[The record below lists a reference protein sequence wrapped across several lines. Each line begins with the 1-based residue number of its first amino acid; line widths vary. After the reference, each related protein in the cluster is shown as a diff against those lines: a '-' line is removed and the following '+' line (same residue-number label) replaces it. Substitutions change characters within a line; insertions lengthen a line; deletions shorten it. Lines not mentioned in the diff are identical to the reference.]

1 MRFTCVSFYAIPIFF
16 LIFQLS
22 FPAFLVNFFSTF
34 LLIFFFVYLFP
45 LFLLSLPAFLIFFR
59 FSCYVVALYT
69 AVLASVLDPDS
80 LDPDPDPVLLLNS
93 VPDPVP
99 DS

>member
-1 MRFTCVSFYAIPIFF
+1 M
-16 LIFQLS
+16 
-22 FPAFLVNFFSTF
+22 
-34 LLIFFFVYLFP
+34 
-45 LFLLSLPAFLIFFR
+45 
-59 FSCYVVALYT
+59 VALYT